1 MANTE
6 EKLEQQ
12 EQVQA
17 TEALPTETE
26 AEQTEQMDGIGF
38 GAPSTVYSEEEWEQQ
53 RVKSWPRQIHV
64 FGTRQNQV
72 NRGTAARLR
81 TLEIENRT
89 LKLKMEQ
96 LEKELEAVQVREKKS
111 LGRVAVMID
120 RMQAELDRV
129 RLSNQLNSNAVDRL
143 MKRAQEEDEAALTE
157 DIESTD
163 ATESDE

>member
-17 TEALPTETE
+17 TEVLPTETE

-38 GAPSTVYSEEEWEQQ
+38 GAPSTVYPEEEWEQQ